1 MLSAACTSTWM
12 NGARKT
18 GRYRVM
24 RQQDKRA
31 DWETEDKKK
40 KKEKFIK
47 GQRMDEAKVNLRT
60 EMVRDEW
67 KWMLR
72 WIRMRGEDDR
82 EEMDMGEE
90 SKERGREGVTALT
103 WAVDME
109 GGTDRAERM
118 VQGDGKSE
126 QEAMVWQREGRA
138 GEMGRG
144 QEINAPSW
152 LRKDRWREQPEG
164 GATEEAEWYGGR
176 GDGGLKREMEATLI
190 HESIRIILTLAA
202 DSILLLPA

>member
-40 KKEKFIK
+40 KEKFIK

-60 EMVRDEW
+60 EIVRDEW

-103 WAVDME
+103 E
-109 GGTDRAERM
+109 
-118 VQGDGKSE
+118 S
-126 QEAMVWQREGRA
+126 GR
-138 GEMGRG
+138 
-144 QEINAPSW
+144 
-152 LRKDRWREQPEG
+152 
-164 GATEEAEWYGGR
+164 YGGR
-176 GDGGLKREMEATLI
+176 NWQGWKDGAGRREERTGGNGVTKRREGWRNGQRSRNKCAKLVEERQMKGTAWGRSDRRGRMVWRKRRWRIKERDGGNFDTWKYTYYINPRC
-190 HESIRIILTLAA
+190 R
-202 DSILLLPA
+202 

>member
-1 MLSAACTSTWM
+1 M
-12 NGARKT
+12 NENGCW
-18 GRYRVM
+18 GEYE
-24 RQQDKRA
+24 
-31 DWETEDKKK
+31 WEERMTEK
-40 KKEKFIK
+40 
-47 GQRMDEAKVNLRT
+47 
-60 EMVRDEW
+60 
-67 KWMLR
+67 R
-72 WIRMRGEDDR
+72 WIWGRRARRGVEK
-82 EEMDMGEE
+82 E
-90 SKERGREGVTALT
+90 SRLWQR
-103 WAVDME
+103 AVDTE

-126 QEAMVWQREGRA
+126 QETMVWQREGRA